1 MLKQLMPN
9 TKICWGIN
17 IKTNYQKSTDKAPPI
32 YIIFHIN
39 KCAGTTLRIGL
50 KEQLIEGELLLL
62 YNNENPELSK
72 SFKNVSNYILNL
84 SQEKK
89 DKLKVI
95 YGHQIYYALGKL
107 FKNREVRF
115 ITFIRK
121 PEKRMISQYNWQRM
135 AYYRHGKANNFPSEG
150 INNEKYMTFD
160 SWLNFKNHDNFITR
174 FLLKTLSINEEI
186 INSNKIK
193 KIKKMLD
200 TFYFIGIVGNK
211 EDLFFIQN
219 EIGLKK
225 FMINR
230 NISKKYY
237 SGNTLEQIE
246 KQAVTLTE
254 YDLEIYDYSILL
266 NKTIK
271 RKLGTYYQKR
281 VKNIK
286 NIYTFNNMFKA
297 YGKHYYL
304 YYLNNIYASVFKLSA
319 FLKKKSITYSN
330 LIKYIK
336 GRNAS

>member
-17 IKTNYQKSTDKAPPI
+17 IKTNYQKSTNKAPPI

-39 KCAGTTLRIGL
+39 KCAGTTLRFGIE
-50 KEQLIEGELLLL
+50 EQLIGGELLLL
-62 YNNENPELSK
+62 YNDQNPELSK

-95 YGHQIYYALGKL
+95 YGHRIYYALGKL

-135 AYYRHGKANNFPSEG
+135 AYYKHGKVNNFPPEG
-150 INNEKYMTFD
+150 KNDEKYMTFD

-174 FLLKTLSINEEI
+174 FLLKTLSINDEI
-186 INSNKIK
+186 IDSNKIK

-281 VKNIK
+281 VESMKNV
-286 NIYTFNNMFKA
+286 YTFNNLFRVYCKYYLFNMLYNKISPMLKNKFKA
-297 YGKHYYL
+297 
-304 YYLNNIYASVFKLSA
+304 
-319 FLKKKSITYSN
+319 
-330 LIKYIK
+330 
-336 GRNAS
+336 